1 MLKYRSASLVA
12 TLISAILFAPCG
24 CSSSS
29 GTTDASSNIPAAN
42 TAPAAALAAPAPPAG
57 VTAIVDDYQNELNAT
72 VTANKPGVGVLS
84 QFLKLWTP
92 GTAWNNGTVLNSD
105 ILSKNVAYTANLTA
119 ARTPAQEVA
128 AYMDDRRNQSYSI
141 LDGLGPLTI
150 NYLVGANYTT
160 TIPITFD
167 ANTLATT
174 EYDDVANGGGNA
186 AGDVTSPGLG
196 AVAQLVFNFR
206 SFSTT
211 PAKNTYQY
219 PRPFRMSNSSVVSDL
234 GTTTSINATNISG
247 NTTTGITTTT
257 GTRTWPNYGSLTI
270 VAPSLVV
277 VRSQNPASDGAFPSG
292 HTNAATLAALAI
304 GYAIPERFQEMIARA
319 SELGNN
325 RIIAGMHDPLDVMGG
340 RMAATSWA
348 AAVIYNNYMVP
359 NEVPT
364 TTKQQ
369 AYTAA
374 HTYLYAQTN
383 TTANTLYSYAHQYD
397 INTDRFADWATNK
410 AQVTAHL
417 TYGFPQINATNVAPI
432 VPKGAEAL
440 LETRQPYLT
449 ADQRRWEIYTTELPS
464 GYPLLDDPEGWG
476 RVNLFAAADGMG
488 ALNGNVF
495 VNMDATQA
503 TQTQNGYYAVD
514 SWRNDISGTGE
525 LFLSGTGT
533 LKLTGNNSFSGGVQ
547 INGGTIEAD
556 SASALGT
563 GNVILNGG
571 TLVCNADVP
580 VTVVEALNLPASNT
594 LQLDLGANNAG
605 TLVINGAASFKGAL
619 NIVLA
624 SGFTPVTGTTY
635 NLITTNSAYSGTFS
649 KITVSGTSAAYT
661 TKLTQTGLTI
671 TF

>member
-1 MLKYRSASLVA
+1 MLKYRPANLAAVFVCAALLV
-12 TLISAILFAPCG
+12 PCG
-24 CSSSS
+24 CSNSNSTSGGVSS
-29 GTTDASSNIPAAN
+29 IPAPN
-42 TAPAAALAAPAPPAG
+42 TTPAAALAAPAPPAG
-57 VTAIVDDYQNELNAT
+57 VTAIVDDYANEL
-72 VTANKPGVGVLS
+72 TAGTPGVGVLS

-92 GTAWNNGTVLNSD
+92 GTAWNNGSVVNSA
-105 ILSKNVAYTANLTA
+105 ILSENVTYTANLTA
-119 ARTPAQEVA
+119 ARTPAQETA

-141 LDGLGPLTI
+141 IDGLGPLT
-150 NYLVGANYTT
+150 NTYLVGAGSVT
-160 TIPITFD
+160 TISSAFD
-167 ANTLATT
+167 ANTLAYT
-174 EYDDVANGGGNA
+174 EYDDAGTGNTGGSLTSA
-186 AGDVTSPGLG
+186 LGDV
-196 AVAQLVFNFR
+196 AALVNNFR

-211 PAKNTYQY
+211 PAKNAYNY
-219 PRPFRMSNSSVVSDL
+219 PRPFRLNNSSVVSDT
-234 GTTTSINATNISG
+234 GTTMSINATNISG
-247 NTTTGITTTT
+247 STTTT
-257 GTRTWPNYGSLTI
+257 GTRTWPVYNSSTI

-277 VRSQNPASDGAFPSG
+277 VRSQTPASDGAFPSG
-292 HTNAATLAALAI
+292 HTVASLLAALAI

-348 AAVIYNNYMVP
+348 AAVLYNNYM
-359 NEVPT
+359 PT
-364 TTKQQ
+364 TSPVITKQL

-374 HTYLYAQTN
+374 HTYLYAQTG
-383 TTANTLYSYAHQYD
+383 TTVSTLYTYAHQSD
-397 INTDRFADWATNK
+397 VNTDRFADWATNK

-417 TYGFPQINATNVAPI
+417 TYGFPQINSTTVAPI
-432 VPKGAEAL
+432 VPKGAEVL

-495 VNMDATQA
+495 VAMDATQG
-503 TQTQNGYYAVD
+503 GYNAVD

-525 LFLSGTGT
+525 LFLSGTGK

-547 INGGTIEAD
+547 VNGGTIEAD
-556 SASALGT
+556 SSSALGT

-571 TLVCNADVP
+571 TLVCNAAAP
-580 VTVVEALNLPASNT
+580 VTVTEDFNLPAGST

-605 TLVINGAASFKGAL
+605 TLQINGAASFNGAL

-624 SGFTPVTGTTY
+624 SGFTPAAGTTY
-635 NLITTNSAYSGTFS
+635 TLITTNSSYIGTFS
-649 KITVSGTSAAYT
+649 KITVSGTTATYTATWSAA
-661 TKLTQTGLTI
+661 GLKI
-671 TF
+671 SF